1 MNKKTPNLRLLDK
14 TEEKDHTRK
23 PVIRDPLPEKDQIT
37 LCELVTWRAIGKAW
51 PARRLKGLMK
61 RNRGQRKPA
70 FLWESF
76 EREAATVVSLCGKGD
91 LSPAGSV
98 DGNPRQ
104 PFSEGYFLSD
114 VYADFVSDS
123 IGFDLLAWPSA
134 QPYPDEN
141 PEEPKELPTYYGV
154 QFFRS
159 DLLSTFEPAAET
171 DQAPAWGTQDD
182 AAPAPKMVSARETD
196 RLKPATSA
204 VPPLDSVNLSLD
216 DTLSLKEIFNL
227 TMGNDPKAA
236 IPADSRE
243 YDAISRAA
251 RQGRLK
257 ATKDGRRPRFW
268 LVYKD
273 DLGQFLS
280 TADKHWAWLRQFY
293 KRWMSARGEEPL
305 APSITAADDIDQRA
319 RQEETAD
326 TAPKRRRPRKT
337 TIEDEAKIESK
348 IRTVLEIAVRKWR
361 NTENAPGFRRMA
373 RLLIEQE
380 PEVRRL
386 YKEEPVRKILDGTY
400 AASKSRSIP
409 GYVGYSGH

>member
-14 TEEKDHTRK
+14 IEEKDHTRK

-159 DLLSTFEPAAET
+159 DLLSTFEPAA
-171 DQAPAWGTQDD
+171 
-182 AAPAPKMVSARETD
+182 
-196 RLKPATSA
+196 
-204 VPPLDSVNLSLD
+204 
-216 DTLSLKEIFNL
+216 
-227 TMGNDPKAA
+227 
-236 IPADSRE
+236 
-243 YDAISRAA
+243 
-251 RQGRLK
+251 
-257 ATKDGRRPRFW
+257 
-268 LVYKD
+268 
-273 DLGQFLS
+273 
-280 TADKHWAWLRQFY
+280 
-293 KRWMSARGEEPL
+293 
-305 APSITAADDIDQRA
+305 DDIDQRA
-319 RQEETAD
+319 AKASTDAAMLVETLPPAL
-326 TAPKRRRPRKT
+326 PSKGFSSRK
-337 TIEDEAKIESK
+337 
-348 IRTVLEIAVRKWR
+348 V
-361 NTENAPGFRRMA
+361 TEW
-373 RLLIEQE
+373 
-380 PEVRRL
+380 
-386 YKEEPVRKILDGTY
+386 Y
-400 AASKSRSIP
+400 KSRGADWKASDPIP
-409 GYVGYSGH
+409 TLDDDVAVAKNKFNDKVTQRFVRDLRDNFAPPAWNVHKRGPKPNPPKN